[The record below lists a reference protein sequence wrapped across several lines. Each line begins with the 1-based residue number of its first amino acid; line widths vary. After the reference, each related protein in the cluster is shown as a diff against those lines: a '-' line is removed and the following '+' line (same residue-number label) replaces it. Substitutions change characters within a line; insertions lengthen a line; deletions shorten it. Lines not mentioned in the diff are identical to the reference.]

1 MLCKFRKENLFI
13 ENYNFFLLF
22 LKEKVSIATIIVDR
36 HHQMYEKWII
46 IIRSTHV
53 IVCVRVQPVSCCIFW
68 LLLLV
73 DCRHCLLSTCF
84 FSRSPSLSL
93 SFSLARSFSQ
103 FGLFC
108 FISNELVS
116 LALIVQFYI
125 YTHIYTS
132 LSVINGVF
140 FHILFRIFVASS
152 ILCIWWLNE
161 KKRKRSR
168 EARDVMRAR
177 KKTEIKIGGATET
190 AIAEEARWIPLSDFD
205 FSSLSSSCVCLLR
218 IAVDAA
224 LSICQVE

>member
-1 MLCKFRKENLFI
+1 MWLCACAFNPFHAAFSDYYCL
-13 ENYNFFLLF
+13 
-22 LKEKVSIATIIVDR
+22 SIVVT
-36 HHQMYEKWII
+36 
-46 IIRSTHV
+46 
-53 IVCVRVQPVSCCIFW
+53 VCC
-68 LLLLV
+68 LLV
-73 DCRHCLLSTCF
+73 F
-84 FSRSPSLSL
+84 FFALAISLPL
-93 SFSLARSFSQ
+93 FLARSLILTVRSFLFHLQWTGFFS
-103 FGLFC
+103 FNCTILY
-108 FISNELVS
+108 L
-116 LALIVQFYI
+116 
-125 YTHIYTS
+125 YTDTHTS

-177 KKTEIKIGGATET
+177 KKTEIKIGGATEN